1 MCDMIVYMY
10 DDDDDSRVTR
20 QVNKVERGEVGQPS
34 PLPPPPPPQGTREGP
49 RERGSKGF
57 LLLLCHASHTTA
69 VLLLL

>member
-10 DDDDDSRVTR
+10 DDDDDDSRATR

-34 PLPPPPPPQGTREGP
+34 PLPQPPGTREGP
-49 RERGSKGF
+49 RERGSQG